1 MNFKGLF
8 YYLGLSCWPVCILSF
23 INILYCSYFDHYL
36 NLDSYLLTLFIS
48 LFCALFFY
56 FISKNAE
63 KNIKF
68 YEQIFLIFIIYLFIS
83 LLISVPYYFSYYQIS
98 FVDSF
103 FEAASGLTT
112 TGFTVFTNV
121 KFLDPTLLI
130 WRSSSHWIGG
140 LFFLIFLILIFSN
153 FKNDYKLT
161 HLVYNPDKANN
172 IFKDNKKIIL
182 KVFFLYFF
190 STVVIFVLFNF
201 SGIRLFNSLNLSM
214 TISSTGAFLPTNELS
229 DIIKFTSQKIILTL
243 ALMFSALNIY
253 FFYSFFSNFSNIK
266 KHHEDIIILGGIF
279 LFSFILFF
287 SIEKNTFLDIFLGVI
302 SSIGNSGISFF
313 EPPKNFY
320 LFFVFLT
327 IIGGSIISNSAG
339 IKFIRIYILFKSTV
353 IELFKLATPNIITDR
368 RILKTE
374 NKINNENLNSS
385 FLIFI
390 CFFVSIF
397 ILSSVLAADGINFE
411 NSLKLSILTITNT
424 VNSSLY
430 GLEEVNF
437 LNLLISSKLFIILF
451 MVLGKIELISLFLI
465 IKKVIFDKN

>member
-1 MNFKGLF
+1 MNFKGIS
-8 YYLGLSCWPVCILSF
+8 YYLGLSCWPVSILSF
-23 INILYCSYFDHYL
+23 LNILYCSYFDHYL

-48 LFCALFFY
+48 LFFAFSLY
-56 FISKNAE
+56 LVSKNAE

-68 YEQIFLIFIIYLFIS
+68 HEQLLLIFIVYFFIS
-83 LLISVPYYFSYYQIS
+83 LLISIPYFFSYYQIS
-98 FVDSF
+98 FIDSF
-103 FEAASGLTT
+103 FEAVSGLTT

-130 WRSSSHWIGG
+130 WRSTSHWIGG

-161 HLVYNPDKANN
+161 HLVYNPDRATNL
-172 IFKDNKKIIL
+172 FKDTKKIIL
-182 KVFFLYFF
+182 KVFFLYSFL
-190 STVVIFVLFNF
+190 TVLIFVLFNI

-214 TISSTGAFLPTNELS
+214 TVSSAGAFLPTNELS

-243 ALMFSALNIY
+243 ALIFSALNIY
-253 FFYSFFSNFSNIK
+253 FFYSLFSNFNNIK
-266 KHHEDIIILGGIF
+266 RHYEDIIILGGIF
-279 LFSFILFF
+279 FFSLLLFF
-287 SIEKNTFLDIFLGVI
+287 SIGGNSFLNIFLSVV
-302 SSIGNSGISFF
+302 SSVSNSGISFF

-320 LFFVFLT
+320 LLFVFLT
-327 IIGGSIISNSAG
+327 IIGGSLISNSAG
-339 IKFIRIYILFKSTV
+339 IKFIRIYFLFKTTI
-353 IELFKLATPNIITDR
+353 IELFKLVSPNIVIDR

-390 CFFVSIF
+390 CFFISIF
-397 ILSSVLAADGINFE
+397 ILSSVLATDGLNFE
-411 NSLKLSILTITNT
+411 NSFKLSILTITNT

-430 GLEEVNF
+430 GLDKFNF
-437 LNLLISSKLFIILF
+437 TDLLTSSKLFIILF

-465 IKKVIFDKN
+465 IKKTFRRS